1 MSRVCPVIELWAS
14 EIKND
19 VKVYPGDWFDFK
31 NWK

>member
-1 MSRVCPVIELWAS
+1 VIELWAS

-19 VKVYPGDWFDFK
+19 MKVYPGDGFGFK